1 MYPNTLKSFISR
13 FSYFKQKI
21 DLIQQNFEI
30 NILNNE
36 QDKVTG
42 TIIIKNL
49 QQETKQINFS
59 SKISKTNDILIFKTQ
74 YEFEGKEYEEI
85 DIFTIINENPK
96 NYATT
101 KTKYLFHIVNNKII
115 QAYRVGK
122 KYKFENGINE
132 SLLKFNMESKEVL
145 ELISNLY
152 RANEKKSLK

>member
-1 MYPNTLKSFISR
+1 MYPNILKSFISR
-13 FSYFKQKI
+13 FSFFKEQI

-30 NILNNE
+30 KILNNE

-42 TIIIKNL
+42 AITIKNL
-49 QQETKQINFS
+49 QQETKQIEFS
-59 SKISKTNDILIFKTQ
+59 SKISKTDDILIFKTQ
-74 YEFEGKEYEEI
+74 YQTEGKEYEEI
-85 DIFTIINENPK
+85 DIFTIINEEQK

-101 KTKYLFHIVNNKII
+101 KTKFLFHIVNNKII

-132 SLLKFNMESKEVL
+132 SLLKFNMESKDVL

-152 RANEKKSLK
+152 SANEKKSLK

>member
-1 MYPNTLKSFISR
+1 MYPNILKSFISR
-13 FSYFKQKI
+13 FSFLKEQI

-30 NILNNE
+30 KILNNE

-42 TIIIKNL
+42 AITIKNL
-49 QQETKQINFS
+49 QQETKQIEFS
-59 SKISKTNDILIFKTQ
+59 SKISKTDDILIFKTQ
-74 YEFEGKEYEEI
+74 YQTEGKEYEET
-85 DIFTIINENPK
+85 DIFTIINEEQK

-101 KTKYLFHIVNNKII
+101 KTKFLFHIVNNKII

-132 SLLKFNMESKEVL
+132 SLLKFNMESKDVL

-152 RANEKKSLK
+152 SDNEKKSLK

>member
-1 MYPNTLKSFISR
+1 MYPNILKSFISR
-13 FSYFKQKI
+13 FSILKEQI

-30 NILNNE
+30 KILNNE

-42 TIIIKNL
+42 AITIKNL
-49 QQETKQINFS
+49 HQETKQIEFS
-59 SKISKTNDILIFKTQ
+59 SKISKTDDILIFKTQ
-74 YEFEGKEYEEI
+74 YQTEGKEYEEI
-85 DIFTIINENPK
+85 DIFTIINEEQK

-101 KTKYLFHIVNNKII
+101 KTKFLFHIVNNKII

-132 SLLKFNMESKEVL
+132 SLLKFNMESKDVL

-152 RANEKKSLK
+152 SANEKKSLK